1 MLTALLWQLVGD
13 TVIGLPVAWAE
24 FLLAQ
29 RITVKMEHTALVEVG
44 DVTVRLGTIAVL
56 VVMES

>member
-1 MLTALLWQLVGD
+1 MLTALLWQVAGD
-13 TVIGLPVAWAE
+13 TVIGLQAVWAA

-29 RITVKMEHTALVEVG
+29 RITAKMEHTALVEVG

-56 VVMES
+56 VVMD